1 MIREYSRHLKNS
13 GLIIGTFYIIVFLIM
28 AGCTKF
34 QDGSSIRAWDP
45 TTSVISQFLKA
56 AVTGDTSKIKVSKKD
71 ETEWEKEW
79 DEIDE

>member
-1 MIREYSRHLKNS
+1 MRI
-13 GLIIGTFYIIVFLIM
+13 LIIVLLLT
-28 AGCTKF
+28 GCTAYK
-34 QDGSSIRAWDP
+34 DGSSIRAWDP

-71 ETEWEKEW
+71 EKEWEKEW

>member
-1 MIREYSRHLKNS
+1 MRI
-13 GLIIGTFYIIVFLIM
+13 LIILLLLT
-28 AGCTKF
+28 GCTAYK
-34 QDGSSIRAWDP
+34 DGSSIRAFDP

-71 ETEWEKEW
+71 EKEWEKEW